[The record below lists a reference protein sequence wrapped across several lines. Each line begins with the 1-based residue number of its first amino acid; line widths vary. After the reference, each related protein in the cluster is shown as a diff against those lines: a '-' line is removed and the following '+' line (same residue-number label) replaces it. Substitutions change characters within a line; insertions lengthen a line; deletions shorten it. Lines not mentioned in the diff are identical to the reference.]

1 MNNSF
6 PEQNP
11 PIVHSMI
18 ASTNT
23 IWGKF
28 LRLIFQRKKRGWL
41 AGGKYGIS
49 ETAGKKQIISVSAN
63 ASSSKGFVIVAE
75 LYAAIWWSRDRES
88 AEI

>member
-28 LRLIFQRKKRGWL
+28 LRLIFQKKVRVD
-41 AGGKYGIS
+41 GGI
-49 ETAGKKQIISVSAN
+49 ERVAN
-63 ASSSKGFVIVAE
+63 MASPRHGRNKSFLSASSSKGFVIVAE